1 MSDQNPYAAPASSLN
16 SESPDEQFR
25 IRLDGQDHV
34 RAIAIITEANQFWVA
49 MLLSTFCV
57 VFGSI
62 IILIWYGVRLLQW
75 SRLAKK
81 YPELLATNPPPK
93 SMQARFQTSRWKL
106 ITGIIFGAVILSI
119 MALGV
124 LSLFFSAPQDFNAY

>member
-1 MSDQNPYAAPASSLN
+1 MSEQNPYAAPASSLN
-16 SESPDEQFR
+16 AESPDEQFR

-34 RAIAIITEANQFWVA
+34 KAIAIITEANQFWLA
-49 MLLSTFCV
+49 MFLSIFCV

-93 SMQARFQTSRWKL
+93 SMQARFQASQWKL
-106 ITGIIFGAVILSI
+106 TIGIVFGLIIFSLLAVGLLSI
-119 MALGV
+119 FLT
-124 LSLFFSAPQDFNAY
+124 APQDFNAY

>member
-1 MSDQNPYAAPASSLN
+1 MPEQNPYAAPASARN

-25 IRLDGQDHV
+25 IRLDGRDHV

-93 SMQARFQTSRWKL
+93 SMQARFQASRWKL
-106 ITGIIFGAVILSI
+106 TIGIVFGLIIISI
-119 MALGV
+119 MAVGL
-124 LSLFFSAPQDFNAY
+124 LSIIFTAPHDFNAY